1 MERFFELTLK
11 PYLLIT
17 GLATTSVVIVFFLPT
32 LTITKQYGYTDQ
44 MLVGFEYWISLYQ
57 HWGIMVAGVGLQL
70 LYSIRNPEVRGMAMT
85 FSGVEKAIFAFMF
98 LYQIFVLG
106 NDWFSVWLII
116 FIHDFAVTLYSLAY
130 VIYLRRLDSS
140 AVPVHRRL

>member
-17 GLATTSVVIVFFLPT
+17 GLATTSVILVFFLPGF
-32 LTITKQYGYTDQ
+32 TITRQYGYTDE
-44 MLVGFEYWISLYQ
+44 MLVGFEYWRSLYQ

-70 LYSIRNPEVRGMAMT
+70 LYAIRRPEVRGMAMT

-98 LYQIFVLG
+98 LYQVFVLG
-106 NDWFSVWLII
+106 NDWFTGWLII
-116 FIHDFAVTLYSLAY
+116 FLHDFTVTLYSIAY
-130 VIYLRRLDSS
+130 VIYLRRRDPST
-140 AVPVHRRL
+140 VPVHLRP